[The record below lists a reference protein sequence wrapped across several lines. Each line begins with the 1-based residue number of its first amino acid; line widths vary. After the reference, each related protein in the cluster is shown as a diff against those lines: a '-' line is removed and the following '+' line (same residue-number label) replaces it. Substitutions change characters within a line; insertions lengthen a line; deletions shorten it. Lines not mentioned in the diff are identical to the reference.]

1 MSVDR
6 LFAERF
12 KEERVRSGLTQADL
26 AEIADVS
33 REMIGKYERGA
44 AEPGSGVL
52 VDLDRAGLDVLYVLT
67 GRRTPRG
74 ALSLS
79 PSEQHLLA
87 IYSSATEPERAA
99 LDAVAVLAMNA
110 SAVRQSGAS
119 TQVSVAGD
127 VGQSI
132 AGNASFSAPVSF
144 SLGSKKKK
152 S

>member
-1 MSVDR
+1 MSFDR
-6 LFAERF
+6 LFSERL
-12 KEERVRSGLTQADL
+12 KEERVRAGLTQADL

-67 GRRTPRG
+67 GRRAPRG
-74 ALSLS
+74 ALSLT
-79 PSEQHLLA
+79 PQEQQLLA
-87 IYSSATEPERAA
+87 IYSSATEPGRAA
-99 LDAVAVLAMNA
+99 LDAVAVLVMNA
-110 SAVRQSGAS
+110 SAIRQSGAS

-132 AGNASFSAPVSF
+132 AGDASFSAPLSF